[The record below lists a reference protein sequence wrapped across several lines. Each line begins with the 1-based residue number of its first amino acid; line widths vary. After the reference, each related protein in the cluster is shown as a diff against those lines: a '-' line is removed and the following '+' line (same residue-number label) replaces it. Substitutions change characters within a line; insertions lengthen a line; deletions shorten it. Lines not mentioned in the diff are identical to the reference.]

1 MGKNIMVA
9 QSTYTAADAEEGG
22 KLRQFLKDLQGKS
35 ANSYKINHQRG
46 LAFGSSLYE
55 QPTDSG
61 LPMSHVSAVTS
72 LVSLEATVKRGLR
85 RGVIFRDLDYNAHL
99 MTQGSNMI
107 LFQQPT
113 VKRTFGIV
121 QDRVFTT
128 HLPRQIV
135 VGVNLVKKEL
145 KIQLNEPEVSTP
157 ILLLMHS
164 KTVVTVRQD
173 TLSGDIDL
181 TSTCPSCISNK
192 YIVSAGP
199 SALKSRTMMDTTT
212 INFGSTL
219 KSEYFDCELDMSGRN
234 SISSKLR
241 QFLKDLQGKSA
252 NSYKINHQRGL
263 AFGSSLYEQPTD
275 SGLPMSHVSAVTS
288 LVSLEATVK
297 RGL

>member
-1 MGKNIMVA
+1 MQIDTNLYNGYRDNMMSVVIRIQGLAKGLVAKFHKMGREWKIEDLQAVLTNMGVVTKPDIPIRVELRMFLKNIMVA

-55 QPTDSG
+55 
-61 LPMSHVSAVTS
+61 
-72 LVSLEATVKRGLR
+72 
-85 RGVIFRDLDYNAHL
+85 
-99 MTQGSNMI
+99 
-107 LFQQPT
+107 QPT

-173 TLSGDIDL
+173 TLSGDI
-181 TSTCPSCISNK
+181 
-192 YIVSAGP
+192 
-199 SALKSRTMMDTTT
+199 
-212 INFGSTL
+212 
-219 KSEYFDCELDMSGRN
+219 
-234 SISSKLR
+234 
-241 QFLKDLQGKSA
+241 
-252 NSYKINHQRGL
+252 
-263 AFGSSLYEQPTD
+263 
-275 SGLPMSHVSAVTS
+275 
-288 LVSLEATVK
+288 
-297 RGL
+297 